1 MTNKQRGPYKQEA
14 LPINQRNL
22 YAYVLYHKRKH
33 RRAPCFVPRMPMQSS
48 RLPDYLRA
56 IEALEERGLIKVDRS
71 APVYTSWIIS
81 LPQPIARDPQ
91 WG

>member
-1 MTNKQRGPYKQEA
+1 MTKKRAPYKQEA

-22 YAYVLYHKRKH
+22 YTYVLYHKRKH
-33 RRAPCFVPRMPMQSS
+33 RHAPCFVPRMPMQNF
-48 RLPDYLRA
+48 RLPEYLRA

-71 APVYTSWIIS
+71 ASVYTGWIID
-81 LPQPIARDPQ
+81 LPESIARDPQ